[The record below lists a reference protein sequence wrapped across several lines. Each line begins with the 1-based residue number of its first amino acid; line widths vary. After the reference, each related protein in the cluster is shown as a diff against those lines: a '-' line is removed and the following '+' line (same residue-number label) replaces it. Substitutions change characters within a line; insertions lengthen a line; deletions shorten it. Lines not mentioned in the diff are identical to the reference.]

1 MRNKIVICDESDIIA
16 SGIKKIAEGIRL
28 NVVAHVQSQELLV
41 EKIRQTEAQIAI
53 INLSILGQFGQEY
66 IHNINREFPDIEII
80 ALVSSYIDKKNM
92 AQYDFVININ
102 DSQEEIEALLQK
114 AAHNK
119 KSNTNDSNLSK
130 REKEILVAVAKGM
143 MNKEISEAL
152 NISIHTVISHRK
164 NITKKTGIH
173 SVSGFTVYAL
183 LNNLIDE
190 NDVQK

>member
-28 NVVAHVQSQELLV
+28 NVVAHVRNQELLV
-41 EKIRQTEAQIAI
+41 DKIRQTDAQILI
-53 INLSILGQFGQEY
+53 INLSILGQFR
-66 IHNINREFPDIEII
+66 HEFMQNLSKELPDIETI
-80 ALVSSYIDKKNM
+80 ALVSSYIDKKAV
-92 AQYDFVININ
+92 AQYDYVININ
-102 DSQEEIEALLQK
+102 DGQEEIETLLQK
-114 AAHNK
+114 AAHDK
-119 KSNTNDSNLSK
+119 KSKSTDDNLSK
-130 REKEILVAVAKGM
+130 REKDILVAVAKGM

-190 NDVQK
+190 SEVQK